1 MTIGK
6 KITRILTL
14 TSEEAKALD
23 KVDTFLTQVG
33 NELFSETDEV
43 MSAEGDVV
51 NYEDL
56 RIALNVV
63 RAFYNNGI
71 DSSWEDN

>member
-1 MTIGK
+1 MTIDK

-43 MSAEGDVV
+43 MSVEGDVV

>member
-1 MTIGK
+1 MTIDK

-14 TSEEAKALD
+14 NSEEAKALE
-23 KVDTFLTQVG
+23 KVNTFLILVG
-33 NELFSETDEV
+33 NELFNNCDEIA
-43 MSAEGDVV
+43 SPEGDIV

-63 RAFYNNGI
+63 QAFYNNGI
-71 DSSWEDN
+71 ESYWEDN

>member
-1 MTIGK
+1 MTIDK

-23 KVDTFLTQVG
+23 KVDTFLTLVG
-33 NELFSETDEV
+33 NELFAETDEV
-43 MSAEGDVV
+43 ASLEGDIL

-63 RAFYNNGI
+63 RALYNNGV
-71 DSSWEDN
+71 DSHWEDN

>member
-1 MTIGK
+1 MTIDK

-14 TSEEAKALD
+14 DSEEATALD

-43 MSAEGDVV
+43 MSEEGNVV
-51 NYEDL
+51 NYVDL

-63 RAFYNNGI
+63 RALYNNGV
-71 DSSWEDN
+71 DSHWEDN

>member
-1 MTIGK
+1 MTIDK

-33 NELFSETDEV
+33 NELFSETDEI
-43 MSAEGDVV
+43 MSAEGDIV

-71 DSSWEDN
+71 DSFWEDN

>member
-1 MTIGK
+1 MTIDK

>member
-1 MTIGK
+1 MMIDK
-6 KITRILTL
+6 KITHILAL
-14 TSEEAKALD
+14 SSEEAKALD
-23 KVDTFLTQVG
+23 KVDTFLTLVG
-33 NELFSETDEV
+33 DELFEDCDEV
-43 MSAEGDVV
+43 ASSAGDIV

-71 DSSWEDN
+71 DSHWEDN

>member
-1 MTIGK
+1 MTIDK
-6 KITRILTL
+6 RITRILTL
-14 TSEEAKALD
+14 TSEEAKTLD

-33 NELFSETDEV
+33 NELFSETDEI

>member
-1 MTIGK
+1 MTIDK

-23 KVDTFLTQVG
+23 KVDTFFTLVG
-33 NELFSETDEV
+33 NELFADCDEV
-43 MSAEGDVV
+43 ASLEGDIV

-63 RAFYNNGI
+63 RAFYNNGV
-71 DSSWEDN
+71 DSHWEDN

>member
-1 MTIGK
+1 MTIDK

-23 KVDTFLTQVG
+23 KVDTFLAQVG

-43 MSAEGDVV
+43 MSAEGNVV

-63 RAFYNNGI
+63 RAFYNNGV
-71 DSSWEDN
+71 DSHWEDN

>member
-1 MTIGK
+1 MTIDK
-6 KITRILTL
+6 RITRILTL

>member
-1 MTIGK
+1 MTIDK

-14 TSEEAKALD
+14 NSEEAKALD